1 MLTFAT
7 QGELQLSLD
16 FTFWFLFWRF
26 EDKMKTMS
34 VDFLCWQGELE
45 RKENAHCSQAERGQC
60 SSQPNV
66 EATQNKIRKR
76 TF

>member
-1 MLTFAT
+1 MNVDFCNTGRAPIKF
-7 QGELQLSLD
+7 ELDISIYVLK
-16 FTFWFLFWRF
+16 
-26 EDKMKTMS
+26 DKLKTMS

-60 SSQPNV
+60 SSQTNV
-66 EATQNKIRKR
+66 EASKNKIRKR